1 MKFNEALGEVIREER
16 HAQGL
21 TMRSV
26 ADNGP
31 IALGYLSE
39 IERGQKDASSQ
50 VIDRIADGLGKK
62 PYELVIEA
70 GMKMFREAAPEV
82 LYPPEDFEWLDQHP
96 DLVK

>member
-1 MKFNEALGEVIREER
+1 MRFNEALGDVIREER
-16 HAQGL
+16 LAQGL

-82 LYPPEDFEWLDQHP
+82 LYPPEDFEWLDQRP